1 MACISKTF
9 ASVFFGG
16 EQLKL
21 NDFFWCTSISSKHGQ
36 ACQRADFLINAFDPQ
51 VH

>member
-9 ASVFFGG
+9 ASVFFW

-21 NDFFWCTSISSKHGQ
+21 KDFFWYISIPSKHGQ
-36 ACQRADFLINAFDPQ
+36 ACQRADFIINAFDPR
-51 VH
+51 VY